1 MGMVL
6 KKAFNYRTKLFF
18 LVNIFFWILV
28 LTFVIVQ
35 YSRERKYK
43 VELLDSRLQAYNSIL
58 INRYEE
64 NGHKLSKGEISQLI
78 PDKDVRVTL
87 IARNGNVEFDSF
99 NAGKLENHK
108 TRPEIA
114 DALSKGHGYTTR
126 RLSET
131 DHREYFYSATANGD
145 IVVRSALPYDVTL
158 INVLKGD
165 TVYIWLILGTAVILN
180 IILYFAINRI
190 TLGVKS
196 LQEIVKSA
204 EAGGDLDYDMS
215 SFPNDELGE
224 VSRAI
229 VEIYSKL
236 KQTALERDKS
246 MEETLFEEKEKLRIK
261 HQLTSNINHELKT
274 PVQAIRGCFETLLEN
289 NLDGE
294 TVKKLLETGYS
305 NTMRLNNL
313 LQDVAL
319 ITRMTEAKNTLD
331 VKPVNVREVVDAIK
345 NEVSQYSP
353 ENKMRINID
362 MPEQVDI
369 EGNRQLIDA
378 IFRNL
383 VNNSIAYSGGRDIFI
398 SMNKETDDAYWFDV
412 YDNGTGV
419 EDKHLSR
426 IFERFYRIDSGRSR
440 KSGGTGLG
448 LSIVRNSVQFHG
460 GEIKA
465 QNRQY
470 AGLEFIFSLKKHKNQ
485 IK

>member
-35 YSRERKYK
+35 YSREREYK

-165 TVYIWLILGTAVILN
+165 TVYIWLILGT
-180 IILYFAINRI
+180 
-190 TLGVKS
+190 
-196 LQEIVKSA
+196 
-204 EAGGDLDYDMS
+204 DLDYDMS

-289 NLDGE
+289 NLDNE

-398 SMNKETDDAYWFDV
+398 SMDKETDDAYWFDV